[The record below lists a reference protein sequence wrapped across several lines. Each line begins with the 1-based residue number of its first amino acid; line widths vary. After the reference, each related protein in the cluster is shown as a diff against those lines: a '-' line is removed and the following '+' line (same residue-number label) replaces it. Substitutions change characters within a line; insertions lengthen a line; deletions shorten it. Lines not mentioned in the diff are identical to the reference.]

1 MESFANLE
9 LSHEGVHSDDGED
22 QPKDDAHRQ
31 HVEDAGNTNFGM
43 EVTVIVIESP
53 EEEEGKEKL

>member
-1 MESFANLE
+1 MECIVDLE

-31 HVEDAGNTNFGM
+31 HVEDAGNTNYIFAIIQ
-43 EVTVIVIESP
+43 EWKS
-53 EEEEGKEKL
+53 L